1 MRCTA
6 RLADTQAVIAIM
18 LAEVPAAYRDY
29 AEVFSE
35 KAANELPKHRLQDY
49 AIDLYAGA

>member
-6 RLADTQAVIAIM
+6 RLAGAQAIIATM
-18 LAEVPAAYRDY
+18 LAEVPTTYRDY
-29 AEVFSE
+29 AKVFSE
-35 KAANELPKHRLQDY
+35 KAANKLPKHRLQDY